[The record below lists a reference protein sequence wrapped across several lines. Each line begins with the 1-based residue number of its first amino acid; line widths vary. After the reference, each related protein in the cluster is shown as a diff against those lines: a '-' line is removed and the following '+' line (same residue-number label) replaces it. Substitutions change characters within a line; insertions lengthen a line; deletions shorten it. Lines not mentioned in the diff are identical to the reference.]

1 MRFLFT
7 FIDNFA
13 ITITALEKNTAC
25 FGKRCIDIVCKSR
38 SGFQPDN
45 PDEIGIYGSIC
56 VKIAFLP

>member
-7 FIDNFA
+7 FIDKFA
-13 ITITALEKNTAC
+13 IDITALEKNAAR
-25 FGKRCIDIVCKSR
+25 FGKRCIDIVFKSR

-45 PDEIGIYGSIC
+45 PDEIGIYRSIY

>member
-7 FIDNFA
+7 FIDNLA
-13 ITITALEKNTAC
+13 INITALEKNAAR
-25 FGKRCIDIVCKSR
+25 FGKRCIGIVFKSR

-45 PDEIGIYGSIC
+45 PDEIGIYRSIC